1 MFLRLRHRYHG
12 ISLEYAQVARFQIWS
27 VFASILAASLRWL
40 SRRPWGSVRISP
52 TSSRRL
58 RFAVQFCT
66 CIVCALTIVTLGRCS
81 PLQALNGICS
91 VPHNI
96 RRCLT
101 GLMQFL
107 YFLFKIMLHLGLE
120 HWYTDKGRKFK
131 LVLIILD
138 CMKDLIKPM
147 ICLSLKKVNEDNFPF
162 KFFFK
167 C

>member
-1 MFLRLRHRYHG
+1 MFLRPRQLPPWDFSGVCPSSEVSNVKCVCIHPG
-12 ISLEYAQVARFQIWS
+12 CLSEMTFQK
-27 VFASILAASLRWL
+27 ALSILQDTPS
-40 SRRPWGSVRISP
+40 
-52 TSSRRL
+52 SSRRL
-58 RFAVQFCT
+58 RFAVHFCT

-96 RRCLT
+96 RHCLT
-101 GLMQFL
+101 GLMRFL
-107 YFLFKIMLHLGLE
+107 YFLFKIMPHLGLE
-120 HWYTDKGRKFK
+120 HWYTDEGRKFK
-131 LVLIILD
+131 LVLIILE